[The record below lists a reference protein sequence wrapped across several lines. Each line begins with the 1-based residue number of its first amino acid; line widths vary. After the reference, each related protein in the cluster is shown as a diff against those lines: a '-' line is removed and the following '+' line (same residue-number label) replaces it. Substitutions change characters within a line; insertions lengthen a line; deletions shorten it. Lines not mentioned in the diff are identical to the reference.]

1 MKPLYKFKNY
11 EYTTSDLFFDRPCQ
25 VMGVTLYP
33 IKAKE
38 YEEFLKYAK
47 YLIFSKK
54 HLGIDKIQDVDLLN
68 ALIVMLSSSKQG
80 ANLENE
86 MLTTL
91 LELCTLFTMLTRK
104 EIMYYVVN
112 DGYEF
117 RDEEGSI
124 KINKDNF
131 NRIRT
136 TVLKMTLLTEP
147 KIYEREI
154 DRKWDEKAKIAH
166 SKNSPSLEFGEI
178 VLVVSQDMKF
188 TIEQT
193 LELNIFQ
200 LNSYYMRAMH
210 VYESETTRLFATVSS
225 DCKPTPFAKNVFSE
239 LYKDHSEDYVIKD
252 KGFTKFL
259 E

>member
-1 MKPLYKFKNY
+1 MKPLYKFRDY
-11 EYTTSDLFFDRPCQ
+11 EYTVNDLFFNRPCEI
-25 VMGVTLYP
+25 MGVVIYP
-33 IKAKE
+33 IKSKD

-47 YLIFSKK
+47 YLMFSKK
-54 HLGIDKIQDVDLLN
+54 HLGIDKIGELDLLN
-68 ALIVMLSSSKQG
+68 TLIIMLASSKG
-80 ANLENE
+80 NNKLEE
-86 MLTTL
+86 EVTTILIEMCQMFSMLTH
-91 LELCTLFTMLTRK
+91 K
-104 EIMYYVVN
+104 EISYSFEDN
-112 DGYEF
+112 GYKF
-117 RDEEGSI
+117 TDEEGSI
-124 KINKDNF
+124 IIDKDNF

-166 SKNSPSLEFGEI
+166 SKNSPTLEFGEI

-200 LNSYYMRAMH
+200 LNSYYMRIMH
-210 VYESETTRLFATVSS
+210 INESETTRLFATVSS
-225 DCKPTPFAKNVFSE
+225 DCKPSPFAKNVFSE
-239 LYKDHSEDYVIKD
+239 LYKDHSDDYVIKD